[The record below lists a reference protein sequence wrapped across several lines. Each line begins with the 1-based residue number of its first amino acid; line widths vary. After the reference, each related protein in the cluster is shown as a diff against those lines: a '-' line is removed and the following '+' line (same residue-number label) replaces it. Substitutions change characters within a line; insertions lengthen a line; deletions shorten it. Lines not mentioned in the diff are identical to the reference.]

1 MEKRKT
7 ETKTERNMGLISMN
21 AIELHEILSLLISR
35 DVDNEYR

>member
-7 ETKTERNMGLISMN
+7 ETKTERNMGLIPVN